1 MRAARRGSFRALA
14 LLGALVVA
22 ALAACDDGAPPTSRI
37 FQAPPW
43 GAPERY
49 RYQLVQRSHLYGH
62 CELRTEPEFEPGQT
76 RLERLCGDDE
86 GFRDDG
92 SVIVDSR
99 SLAPR
104 SSKRVNVD
112 PQRGRTAVRT
122 AAYEEGRVTLRLEL
136 DGETRTVTR
145 DLPKPTSA
153 SPEPGWYDDESMLW
167 LVRGVPLQEG
177 WEGAYHN
184 VSVGTAQVTVA
195 EVTVLRRARVTVP
208 AGQFETWEV
217 LVRSS
222 ITNRVWV
229 NQAPPHQVVKAQ
241 IEQITYELVP
251 E

>member
-1 MRAARRGSFRALA
+1 MGTPRRGWLPALA
-14 LLGALVVA
+14 LFGALAVA
-22 ALAACDDGAPPTSRI
+22 ALVACSDGEPSTSRI

-43 GAPERY
+43 AGPERY

-62 CELRTEPEFEPGQT
+62 CELRTEPEFEPGHT
-76 RLERLCGDDE
+76 RLERLCSDDQ

-92 SVIVDSR
+92 SVVVDSR
-99 SLAPR
+99 SLIPR

-112 PQRGRTAVRT
+112 PRRDRTAVRT
-122 AAYEEGRVTLRLEL
+122 AAYEDDRVTLRLEL

-145 DLPKPTSA
+145 DLPTPTSG

-167 LVRGVPLQEG
+167 LVRGLPLHEG
-177 WEGAYHN
+177 WKGAYHN
-184 VSVGTAQVTVA
+184 VSLGTAQVTVA
-195 EVTVLRRARVTVP
+195 EVTVLRKAHVTVP
-208 AGQFETWEV
+208 AGRFETWEV

-241 IEQITYELVP
+241 IEQITYELLP